1 MLSLSGWP
9 ELEKYYASL
18 LLLLGWPKLEK
29 APTMYF
35 FVTISL
41 PIHNRPWIHIMFC
54 HRSFYIVLKI
64 LERLPGLFFTE
75 KCLWFLGASVECMVP
90 KKCSKN
96 LQYSDAPVSQTCT
109 FTMGPGSGCGA
120 QYSTSTA
127 VHCWSSSNPPLDQDV
142 KTLPE
147 MGNSLRLPQ
156 PPSPPLPSQVPCV
169 PDCGQRTAQLLHLQM
184 TEQNGA
190 TGDVED
196 ISQKMEKFPLIPDGS
211 VK

>member
-1 MLSLSGWP
+1 M
-9 ELEKYYASL
+9 
-18 LLLLGWPKLEK
+18 
-29 APTMYF
+29 
-35 FVTISL
+35 I
-41 PIHNRPWIHIMFC
+41 
-54 HRSFYIVLKI
+54 KI
-64 LERLPGLFFTE
+64 LRFVQTSAQNIGGWELRLGTLF
-75 KCLWFLGASVECMVP
+75 P
-90 KKCSKN
+90 
-96 LQYSDAPVSQTCT
+96 
-109 FTMGPGSGCGA
+109 GA